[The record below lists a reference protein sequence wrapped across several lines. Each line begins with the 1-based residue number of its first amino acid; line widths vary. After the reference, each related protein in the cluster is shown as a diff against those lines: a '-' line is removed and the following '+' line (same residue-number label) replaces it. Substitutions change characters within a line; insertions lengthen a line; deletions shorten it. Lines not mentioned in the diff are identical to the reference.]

1 MVSSMAKLKMD
12 YRSINLMQRIESVTT
27 ANLEKIQVEHRL
39 SGALIDGPHGTV
51 TKWIS
56 SAAAKNLTAGDPFC
70 AKISAAAV
78 LLRGQ

>member
-39 SGALIDGPHGTV
+39 SGALIDGHHGTV
-51 TKWIS
+51 DWNES
-56 SAAAKNLTAGDPFC
+56 GRQCNCSYRRRP
-70 AKISAAAV
+70 ISAAIRAAA
-78 LLRGQ
+78 GPT